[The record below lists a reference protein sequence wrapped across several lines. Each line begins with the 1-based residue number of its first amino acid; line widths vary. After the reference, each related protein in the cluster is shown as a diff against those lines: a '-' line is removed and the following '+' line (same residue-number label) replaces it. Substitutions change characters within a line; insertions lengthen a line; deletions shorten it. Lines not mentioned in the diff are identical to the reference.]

1 MSQTR
6 SFEFI
11 TAGRIIFGRGKN
23 FGQLGELVSPFGK
36 NVLLVYGLPEEK
48 LTKLEK
54 PLLDQGIL
62 IERFKVLGEPTLTSI
77 QAGVRT
83 ALEIGAEVDGGNWGG
98 SALDT
103 GKAVAA
109 LATNPGEV
117 LDYLEVIGK
126 GKSLSHTP
134 LPYIA
139 VSTTSG
145 TGAEVT
151 KNAVIKSEEHLVK
164 VSLRSSR
171 MFPTAALLDPELTLG
186 LPPEVTAS
194 TGMDALTQVL
204 EPYVSIKSNPFT
216 DAFCLEGMQ
225 RASWALKAAYQDGM
239 DLEARENMQ
248 LVSLFGGLALANAG
262 LGRCMGSLVPL
273 GGMFPAPH
281 GAVCARLLPF
291 VIEANVNALQE
302 REPQNPVLSRYLR
315 ISELLTGNPGAAIP
329 DLLEWIKLLTADL
342 SIPGLSVYGIRE
354 KDLPLI
360 VEKSKNASSMKGN
373 PIVLED
379 SELLDILEKAL

>member
-1 MSQTR
+1 MSQAR
-6 SFEFI
+6 GFEFI
-11 TAGRIIFGRGKN
+11 TAGRIIFGRGKA
-23 FGQLGELVSPFGK
+23 GQLGELVSPFGK
-36 NVLLVYGLPEEK
+36 KVLLVYGLPEEK
-48 LTKLEK
+48 LAGLEK

-62 IERFKVLGEPTLTSI
+62 IKRFKVFEEPTLTSI
-77 QAGVRT
+77 QAGVLT
-83 ALEIGAEVDGGNWGG
+83 VLEMGAEVVVGIGGG

-126 GKSLSHTP
+126 GKPLIHNP

-139 VSTTSG
+139 VPTTSG

-151 KNAVIKSEEHLVK
+151 KNAVIKSEEHEVK
-164 VSLRSSR
+164 VSLRSNR

-262 LGRCMGSLVPL
+262 LGAVHGFAGPL

-302 REPQNPVLSRYLR
+302 RKPQNPVLSRYLR

-329 DLLEWIKLLTADL
+329 DLLEWIKQLTADL

-360 VEKSKNASSMKGN
+360 VEKSQNASSMKGN